1 MKIDQF
7 FIKDH
12 SSRSLASEAVS
23 RDEIGRVFS
32 INALIGAVNSSLT
45 AALFE
50 KIYNLTLDTLPG
62 AYLLVV
68 FGLVI
73 LIVPIMFV
81 LKRLGKSFVESPN

>member
-1 MKIDQF
+1 M
-7 FIKDH
+7 
-12 SSRSLASEAVS
+12 S